1 MNDDI
6 SQLKQDIIFT
16 ANLRGHEFTFHSTY
30 GLFSPKEI
38 DAGSLLLIETVT
50 VNPRD
55 TILDVGCGYGAIGLT
70 LATLAPQGRVHMVDK
85 DFVAVEYAKKNANL
99 NGITNCEIYLSN
111 AFSTVPDIPFD
122 TIVSNLPAKAGNE
135 FFTILFR
142 DAKAH
147 LKTGGRLYVVT
158 LAGIKEYIKR
168 NFQELFGNYQKLK
181 QGKTHAV
188 SVAVRE

>member
-1 MNDDI
+1 MADDI

-16 ANLRGHEFTFHSTY
+16 ANLRGHEFTFHSAY

-38 DAGSLLLIETVT
+38 DRGSLLLIETVA
-50 VNPRD
+50 VNPHD

-70 LATLAPQGRVHMVDK
+70 LAMLAPQGRVHMVDK
-85 DFVAVEYAKKNANL
+85 DFVAVEYAKQNAAL
-99 NGITNCEIYLSN
+99 NGIANCEIYLSN
-111 AFSTVPDIPFD
+111 AFSAVPDIKFD

-135 FFTILFR
+135 FFTILFH

-147 LKTGGRLYVVT
+147 LKPGGKLYVVT
-158 LAGIKEYIKR
+158 LAGMKKYIKR
-168 NFQELFGNYQKLK
+168 NFQELFGNYKKLR

-188 SVAVRE
+188 SLAIRE

>member
-16 ANLRGHEFTFHSTY
+16 ANLRGHEFAFHSTY
-30 GLFSPKEI
+30 GLFSPKEV
-38 DAGSLLLIETVT
+38 DAGSLLLIETVA

-70 LATLAPQGRVHMVDK
+70 LARLAPLGKTHMVDK
-85 DFVAVEYAKKNANL
+85 DFAAVEYAKKNADL
-99 NGITNCEIYLSN
+99 NGIANCEIYLSN
-111 AFSTVPDIPFD
+111 AFSAVPDIQFD

-135 FFTILFR
+135 FFTILFH

-147 LKTGGRLYVVT
+147 LKPGGRLYVVT
-158 LAGIKEYIKR
+158 LAGMKEYIKR
-168 NFQELFGNYQKLK
+168 NFQRLFGNCQKLK